1 MDSDRTPT
9 LTRRVI
15 LALFFGGLMLLS
27 YKVLQ
32 PFLVPAAWAGII
44 AYVTW
49 PLHVR
54 LRTLLRG
61 RDSLSALLMSL
72 LLATAFV
79 LPLLLMAGL
88 LRVEATTAYQ
98 ALAARLAQGP
108 IQLPEFLQ
116 RIPWLGEQL
125 QGFLLQLGGDRESLK
140 AQLAQWVE
148 PALGQLGQIAGG
160 VGRNLAKLGFA
171 LLTVFFLYRDGE
183 RVIDQFH
190 QVLRRMLGDR
200 VERYLAATGNTTRAV
215 VYGIVL
221 TALVQGLL
229 AGIGY
234 WGAGVN
240 APVLL
245 AVLTAL
251 LALVPFGTP
260 VVWGSVGLWLLF
272 GGDTVAGIGLLLWGG
287 LVVSS
292 VDNVIRPIVIS
303 GATRIP
309 FLLVLFGVLGGLA
322 AFGLIGLFLGPVI
335 LAVLMAVWQ
344 EWLEEQVP
352 EH

>member
-27 YKVLQ
+27 YQVLQ

-72 LLATAFV
+72 LLATAFI

-108 IQLPEFLQ
+108 IQPPEFLQ

-125 QGFLLQLGGDRESLK
+125 QGLLSQLGGDRETLN

-183 RVIDQFH
+183 RVIDQLH

-234 WGAGVN
+234 WVAGVN

-260 VVWGSVGLWLLF
+260 LVWGSVGVWLLF